1 MKHLLNDLS
10 SEEKNRIREQHE
22 GGMTIDTSKFKK
34 LLETKLGDAKP
45 LVMEESTDCSKLIK
59 IKKEGIKG
67 KTAEGT
73 PKSDT
78 WEEDIKKIGNATTT
92 YMFEGPMIKA
102 INTQRKCD
110 RAKTSVTYSEF
121 VRDNG
126 TSYTF
131 IGID

>member
-1 MKHLLNDLS
+1 MELN
-10 SEEKNRIREQHE
+10 R
-22 GGMTIDTSKFKK
+22 FKQ
-34 LLETKLGDAKP
+34 LLESSMGNVKP
-45 LVMEESTDCSKLIK
+45 LINEQSTDCSKLKK

-67 KTAEGT
+67 KTDGGT

-78 WEEDIKKIGNATTT
+78 WKQDIAKIGNATTT
-92 YMFEGPMIKA
+92 FMFEGPMINA
-102 INTQRKCD
+102 INTQRKCH

-126 TSYTF
+126 ESYTF